1 MQYHFYAMLSRMKN
15 IYRWGLM
22 RNTKNENLSEHSLEV
37 ALIAHALA
45 VIRKC
50 RLSKEIDPNYVATAA
65 LFHDTSEII
74 TGDLPTPI
82 KYYNNEIRSAYKQ
95 IESVAD
101 EQLLSL
107 LPEDMREDFEPL
119 YSPDDETEK
128 LIKAADKLSAL
139 IKCTEELNMGNREF
153 SAAERATR
161 RAIKEM
167 NCKEADIF
175 LEEFMESFS
184 LPLDEQRK
192 GEKL

>member
-22 RNTKNENLSEHSLEV
+22 RNTKTENLSEHSLEV

-45 VIRKC
+45 IIKNRRFGGKC
-50 RLSKEIDPNYVATAA
+50 DPNFVATAA

-82 KYYNNEIRSAYKQ
+82 KYYNEEIRSAYKQ

-107 LPEDMREDFEPL
+107 LPEDMREDFLPL
-119 YSPDDETEK
+119 YSPDDDTRK

-139 IKCTEELNMGNREF
+139 IKCTEELSMGNREF
-153 SAAERATR
+153 SAAEKATR
-161 RAIKEM
+161 RAIDDMACE
-167 NCKEADIF
+167 EARVF
-175 LEEFMESFS
+175 LEEFIESFS
-184 LPLDEQRK
+184 LPLDEQK
-192 GEKL
+192 GDKQ